1 MKHKTK
7 IFLALPCYGGQINA
21 KCFLSILNLQ
31 SWSIKNNI
39 ELKVQTLV
47 NELLIPRGRNTLVG
61 IMMDDVD
68 FSASH
73 ILFIDADI
81 GFEIQNIERLLNA
94 DKDIV
99 CGIYPKK
106 LIQWEKLNKILQ
118 ENQNIPLEQLK
129 QKLLSF
135 NLNIDNPNEI
145 LIENGFC
152 KVSEAATGMMLIKR
166 NVFEIMKK
174 KFPERKYQP
183 DNVGNLKRASNNFYD
198 FFPTGIYPP
207 NSQRYLS
214 EDYYFSRLWR
224 ECGGEIWADILM
236 PLTHTGLMEFKGS
249 VGINFKKN

>member
-1 MKHKTK
+1 
-7 IFLALPCYGGQINA
+7 
-21 KCFLSILNLQ
+21 
-31 SWSIKNNI
+31 
-39 ELKVQTLV
+39 
-47 NELLIPRGRNTLVG
+47 
-61 IMMDDVD
+61 MDDLH

-73 ILFIDADI
+73 ILFIDSDI
-81 GFEIQNIERLLNA
+81 GFDIQNIERLIKA

-118 ENQNIPLEQLK
+118 ENQNISLELLK

-174 KFPERKYQP
+174 KFPERKYKP
-183 DNVGNLKRASNNFYD
+183 DNVSNLNKTSENFYD
-198 FFPTGIYPP
+198 FFPTGIYPQ

-214 EDYYFSRLWR
+214 EDYYFSRLWK

-236 PLTHTGLMEFKGS
+236 PLTHTGAFDFHGS
-249 VGINFKKN
+249 VSVNFNKTK